1 MVSSSGQSG
10 MTKDIELLLLLSLEA
25 KLPPGR
31 GKEVFT
37 SAIYSFRVSYNDIN
51 FSEFL
56 SHISLRMLGKAN

>member
-31 GKEVFT
+31 GKEVF
-37 SAIYSFRVSYNDIN
+37 IQPYIRL
-51 FSEFL
+51 EFP
-56 SHISLRMLGKAN
+56 IMT

>member
-1 MVSSSGQSG
+1 MVTSSGQSG

-25 KLPPGR
+25 KLPPGSWQR
-31 GKEVFT
+31 SVH